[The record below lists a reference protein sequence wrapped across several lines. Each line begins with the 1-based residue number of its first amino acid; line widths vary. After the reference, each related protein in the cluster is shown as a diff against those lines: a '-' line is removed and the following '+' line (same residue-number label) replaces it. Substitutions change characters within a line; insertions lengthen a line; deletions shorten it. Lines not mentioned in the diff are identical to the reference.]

1 MSTPNLPPTIPLSE
15 LAWRLNVPLEK
26 LPDIAL
32 SLAALGRDPVACMRD
47 ERKRLD
53 GEAAELARITSAA
66 DARNAAAR
74 ARERAEGEARAAARI
89 AREQKQAAAYSA
101 ASPEDAAGIHRV

>member
-1 MSTPNLPPTIPLSE
+1 MLPPTIPLSE

-32 SLAALGRDPVACMRD
+32 SLAALARDPVACMRD

-53 GEAAELARITSAA
+53 
-66 DARNAAAR
+66 D
-74 ARERAEGEARAAARI
+74 
-89 AREQKQAAAYSA
+89 Y
-101 ASPEDAAGIHRV
+101 